1 MIFNRYPYTDFHEM
15 NLDTLL
21 EMIKKLAGEME
32 DFKVINKITFYG
44 EWDITNQYPAWA
56 IVDDNGNGYISIKP
70 VPAGVPL
77 SDGNYWVLVADYS
90 ALYANITSRIVALE
104 NTVGDNS
111 SGLVK
116 AVNDLNSD
124 VTALQNDVTA
134 LQGLYNLADRN
145 IMFIE
150 DSYGARKR
158 SDNKYLYEYVAD
170 VTGAYTEMIY
180 QNGAGCVNGMFETLV
195 NGYAGDA
202 SKFDTVVLIGG
213 ANDQN
218 KTESAIVTAM
228 GTLLTSIKTKFDK
241 ALTIIIMCPGITFA
255 SSPAAPT
262 RETTWKAYRAG
273 ALANGAAYI
282 ENSQYILRNTDLL
295 DNDKCHPNGK
305 GVDYLSLA
313 AVEMLYGRSVNVY
326 YELDCELTMPDST
339 TITYRMKRF
348 NNLVTLIRPY
358 GGFLYKCNN
367 APVDA
372 SAGTRT
378 DYGTFD
384 KTLIDATESSGYS
397 DGSALGKYENN
408 GSWYDANC
416 ELYISNNAFL
426 GFVTRFDSADPAS
439 GSKLLITS
447 NGITIIN

>member
-1 MIFNRYPYTDFHEM
+1 MWHEYPYTDLHEL
-15 NLDTLL
+15 NLDMILK
-21 EMIKKLAGEME
+21 MIKKLTGEIN
-32 DFKVINKITFYG
+32 DFKVVNKITFYG
-44 EWDITNQYPAWA
+44 EWDITKQYPAWS
-56 IVDDNGNGYISIKP
+56 IVDDNGDGYISINP
-70 VPAGVPL
+70 VPVGVPL
-77 SDGNYWVLVADYS
+77 TNSDYWVLVADYS

-104 NTVGDNS
+104 NTVGDNN

-124 VTALQNDVTA
+124 VSTLQNDVTA

-195 NGYAGDA
+195 NGYTGDA

-228 GTLLTSIKTKFDK
+228 GTLLTTIKTKFDK
-241 ALTIIIMCPGITFA
+241 ALTIIVMCPGITFA

-295 DNDKCHPNGK
+295 DNDKCHPNGN
-305 GVDYLSLA
+305 GVDALSLS
-313 AVEMLYGRSVNVY
+313 AVEMLYGRDINVY
-326 YELDCELTMPDST
+326 YELDCVLTKPDAT

-348 NNLVTLIRPY
+348 NNLVTIIAPY

-367 APVDA
+367 IPVDA
-372 SAGTRT
+372 TSGTRT

-384 KTLIDATESSGYS
+384 KTLIDTTDSSGYCDS
-397 DGSALGKYENN
+397 SAFGKYENS
-408 GSWYDANC
+408 GTWYDVNC
-416 ELYISNNAFL
+416 ELYVSNNNFL
-426 GFVTRFDSADPAS
+426 GFVTRFDTSDPAS
-439 GSKLLITS
+439 GSKLYITT
-447 NGITIIN
+447 NGYTVIN